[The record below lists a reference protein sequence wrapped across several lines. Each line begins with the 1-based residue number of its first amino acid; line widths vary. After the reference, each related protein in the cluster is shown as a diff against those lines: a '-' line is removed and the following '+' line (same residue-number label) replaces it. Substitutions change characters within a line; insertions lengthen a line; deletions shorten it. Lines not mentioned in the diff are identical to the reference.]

1 MFEVLY
7 FSEAGGKLSSR
18 KGSSPRLHCRV
29 SRTERLCA
37 VVGKS
42 SGGSAYLAWPGRGAS
57 LFMETI
63 TAYSS
68 EMPAAAAVLC
78 RFCCL
83 TE

>member
-1 MFEVLY
+1 MFEVLH

-18 KGSSPRLHCRV
+18 KGSCPWLHCCV
-29 SRTERLCA
+29 SRTERLHA

-42 SGGSAYLAWPGRGAS
+42 WGGSAYLAWAGRGAS

-63 TAYSS
+63 TADSS
-68 EMPAAAAVLC
+68 EMPAAAAALG
-78 RFCCL
+78 RLCCL